1 MTTASALG
9 LLVAILLKVLGMSKS
24 VRVVSCIN
32 GVSDR
37 ALSRILARVK
47 NDPSLLDGPSS
58 RATLSRHAFAAA
70 QDVGV
75 VEHTLALSKGPPQ
88 QWKVLTLQDLLP
100 YLCNCC
106 PHFRQVLADVYSQ
119 CGADWHIVLYCDGLT
134 PGAVLAPENN
144 RKSVIWYATLLELGP
159 KLCHEE
165 LWCTLASIETSVSKL
180 VPAQLASLT
189 RLIVRDMLV
198 GPRAVNTAG
207 IILPVGPNGRHEL
220 IRLHYQAT
228 LADEEALSSMLGL
241 KGSGGISPCALR
253 CWCVNKERKADQE
266 NGILSLTDRGGP
278 LVDVTCCRKGDI
290 VLKRDQDVYDDCA
303 FLELHAADENFKELE
318 SCVGINFHAD
328 GILFARELRPGFKP
342 SSRHRYDPLHV
353 IFSNGLLPAEIML
366 FMKEARQQTGKY
378 FGDFRAY
385 AAEGMGWQCAG
396 KAKVLAAVSPHR
408 EKASDASLKAGA
420 SELLAAYPVLRQWAL
435 KEFRGIPAM
444 RAPLRSLLLLLD
456 VADIVVEAATCPPLQ
471 DAAVMDLAARLDTAA
486 FLYLEA
492 FVNAYGR
499 ELMKHKHHELIHL
512 AAQLRRD
519 KRLLWCFTAER
530 KHIIAKAV
538 MAHSQN
544 LRAFA
549 YGAVARMLMSQI
561 DALLDTPPW
570 HSRLLD
576 PAWDFDELAP
586 GARMSRAMQLHGCR
600 VACGTPVFLDRDRTF
615 LILVVACVA
624 VGDRFGILGHQ
635 CVAARRDAYSSEWD
649 VQPAIGHRFLEPAGV
664 LEVARHWRFSACRN
678 RLTALH

>member
-1 MTTASALG
+1 MATASALG
-9 LLVAILLKVLGMSKS
+9 LLVAILLKVLGMNKS
-24 VRVVSCIN
+24 VRVLSSIT
-32 GVSDR
+32 GVSDA

-47 NDPSLLDGPSS
+47 NDPSLLDAPSS
-58 RATLSRHAFAAA
+58 RQTLNRHALAAA
-70 QDVGV
+70 QEVGV

-106 PHFRQVLADVYSQ
+106 PHFRQVLADVYSK

-134 PGAVLAPENN
+134 PGAVLAPENT

-165 LWCTLASIETSVSKL
+165 LWCCLASIETSVSKL
-180 VPAQLASLT
+180 VPAQLAGLT

-253 CWCVNKERKADQE
+253 CWCVNKERKADRE

-278 LVDVTCCRKGDI
+278 LVDVTCCRKDDI
-290 VLKRDQDVYDDCA
+290 VLKRDKDVWDDCA
-303 FLELHAADENFKELE
+303 FLERHAADENFKELE

-328 GILFARELRPGFKP
+328 GILFARELRPAFKP
-342 SSRHRYDPLHV
+342 SASHRYDPLHV

-366 FMKEARQQTGKY
+366 FMKEARQHTGKY
-378 FGDFRAY
+378 FADFRAY

-396 KAKVLAAVSPHR
+396 NAKVLAAFSPHR
-408 EKASDASLKAGA
+408 EKASDATLKAGA

-435 KEFRGIPAM
+435 KEFIGIPAM

-471 DAAVMDLAARLDTAA
+471 DAAVMGLAARLDTAV

-492 FVNAYGR
+492 FANAYGR
-499 ELMKHKHHELIHL
+499 ELMKHKHHELTHL
-512 AAQLRRD
+512 ADQLRRD

-530 KHIIAKAV
+530 KHIIAKAA
-538 MAHSQN
+538 MTHSQS
-544 LRAFA
+544 LRSFA
-549 YGAVARMLMSQI
+549 YGTVARMLVCQVG
-561 DALLDTPPW
+561 ALLETPPW

-600 VACGTPVFLDRDRTF
+600 VACGNPVFLNSDRTF

-649 VQPAIGHRFLEPAGV
+649 VQPAIGHRFLELAGV
-664 LEVARHWRFSACRN
+664 LHVARHWRFSACRN